1 MRFYARFPRPE
12 LSTAKILHFYTMNTL
27 ILLALFAFSPL
38 HPFTFA
44 PLPFTLAPLPFTL
57 APCILGFAEKG
68 TLDTVL
74 TPDLLADVL
83 PNRTPPTKKY
93 VTKYVPVGYQ
103 LCQYSWKGARETS
116 LTVNGQT
123 TVVTKPDI
131 VALGNVRPVTPSE
144 KRPKFPAVDLPADL
158 QNITAVW
165 DSTNS
170 ELIIYEETVQ
180 YSIRVDIDNDVKKN
194 QKVAV
199 ELAGKLKCE

>member
-27 ILLALFAFSPL
+27 LIALLTLTTL
-38 HPFTFA
+38 HPFT
-44 PLPFTLAPLPFTL
+44 LASCFLQH
-57 APCILGFAEKG
+57 AEKG
-68 TLDTVL
+68 TLDSIL
-74 TPDLLADVL
+74 TPDLIASVL

-93 VTKYVPVGYQ
+93 VTKYVPAGYQ

-131 VALGNVRPVTPSE
+131 VALGNVRPATPPE
-144 KRPKFPAVDLPADL
+144 KRPKLPAIDLPTDL
-158 QNITAVW
+158 QNVTAVW

-170 ELIIYEETVQ
+170 ELIIYEETMQ

-199 ELAGKLKCE
+199 ELAGKLECK